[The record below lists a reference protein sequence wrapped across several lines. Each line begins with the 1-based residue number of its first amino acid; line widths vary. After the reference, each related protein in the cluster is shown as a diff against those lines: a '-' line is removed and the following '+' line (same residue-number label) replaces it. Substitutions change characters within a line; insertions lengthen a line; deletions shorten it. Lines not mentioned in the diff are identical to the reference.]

1 MSSRHLQAMLLRLA
15 GSFIAV
21 VGVWAVLAW
30 NPALCVV
37 PAIGCASPLPGQT
50 SSCVPPIPTCTNEY
64 VPLRLGS
71 ALLSVAIG
79 IALFVLA
86 WRRDR
91 DGAPQGT
98 LRTGAS
104 GAF

>member
-1 MSSRHLQAMLLRLA
+1 MSGRHLPEMLLRLA
-15 GSFIAV
+15 GCFIAV

-37 PAIGCASPLPGQT
+37 PAIGCASPAPGQT

-64 VPLRLGS
+64 VPLRIGL
-71 ALLSVAIG
+71 AVLSVAIG
-79 IALFVLA
+79 VALFLFA

-91 DGAPQGT
+91 ERGPSSRIRHEST
-98 LRTGAS
+98 
-104 GAF
+104 

>member
-1 MSSRHLQAMLLRLA
+1 MARRHIHAMLLRLA
-15 GSFIAV
+15 GCLVAV
-21 VGVWAVLAW
+21 VGIWAVLAW

-64 VPLRLGS
+64 VPLRFAV

-79 IALFVLA
+79 VALFVLA

-91 DGAPQGT
+91 ERAQQGADWADAPS
-98 LRTGAS
+98 AS
-104 GAF
+104 